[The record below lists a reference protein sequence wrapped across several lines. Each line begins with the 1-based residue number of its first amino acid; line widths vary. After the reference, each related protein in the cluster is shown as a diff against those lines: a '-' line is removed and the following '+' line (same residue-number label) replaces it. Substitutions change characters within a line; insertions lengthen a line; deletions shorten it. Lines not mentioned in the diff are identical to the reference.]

1 MYCLENGFKDKTHL
15 PIFVEIMVVKLL
27 FCFSWTGELI
37 LEVPP
42 HFSFRM
48 SLCLM
53 MPYNVCLIVSY
64 DDLWRQ
70 RFEISNFASLIVALS
85 QQSLPNASVHFL
97 SFMPIEYTSGMTK
110 TEQNRH
116 AV

>member
-1 MYCLENGFKDKTHL
+1 MYCLENGFKDKTHQ
-15 PIFVEIMVVKLL
+15 PMFVEIKVAKLL

-48 SLCLM
+48 SLFLV
-53 MPYNVCLIVSY
+53 MPYVCLIVSY
-64 DDLWRQ
+64 DDLCRQ

-97 SFMPIEYTSGMTK
+97 SFMQIEYI
-110 TEQNRH
+110 
-116 AV
+116 VV

>member
-15 PIFVEIMVVKLL
+15 PIFVEIKVVKLL
-27 FCFSWTGELI
+27 FCFHGLENLFLKCLHIFSQDVFVCLI
-37 LEVPP
+37 ICA
-42 HFSFRM
+42 

-53 MPYNVCLIVSY
+53 VI
-64 DDLWRQ
+64 
-70 RFEISNFASLIVALS
+70 FAGRGLKFIVALS
-85 QQSLPNASVHFL
+85 QQSLLNASVHFL